1 MPASPATELHLR
13 SYDDVP
19 SSGWHLYAQ
28 LVLPLQGQLAM
39 DIGGRYGKAT
49 PLQAAFVRPETDHIQ
64 HSDGANRSLIVD
76 FDFGAVAPDTAQRLL
91 ERPYAPIGAAAGK
104 LVEFISLMRE
114 NGGAG
119 TQVLANWLP
128 LLLETL
134 AGQPPQPLSR
144 LSALLA
150 HVEMQ
155 LAAPWSAEAMA
166 KQANLSVS
174 RLHAL
179 FREQLDTTPQAWL
192 NSVRLQWVCRR
203 LRETRLPIAQL
214 ALQAG
219 FADQSALTHAM
230 RRTMDTTP
238 AAYRRGLA

>member
-1 MPASPATELHLR
+1 MSLPSTELHLR
-13 SYDDVP
+13 SYDHVP
-19 SSGWHLYAQ
+19 TPGWHRYAQ

-39 DIGGRYGKAT
+39 DIGGRYGKVS

-64 HSDGANRSLIVD
+64 HADGVNRSLIVD
-76 FDFGAVAPDTAQRLL
+76 FDFDAVPPDTAQRLL
-91 ERPYAPIGAAAGK
+91 EQPYPAIGAAAGK

-114 NGGAG
+114 QGGAG
-119 TQVLANWLP
+119 TGTLANWLP

-134 AGQPPQPLSR
+134 AGRPAQPVSR

-150 HVEMQ
+150 HVEMH
-155 LAAPWSAEAMA
+155 LASPWSAEAMA
-166 KQANLSVS
+166 KHGNLSVS

-192 NSVRLQWVCRR
+192 TSVRLQWVCRR